1 MSTFSTFDIF
11 AVRVRAVMQEGG
23 HPNPKGRSKTV
34 TCSDNLILY
43 MKVKVLVTQCCPTFC
58 NPMEPTRLLYLEF
71 SREEHWNGLPF
82 PPLGVKVLVAQ
93 LCLTLT
99 PRINK
104 WIQWSCRMKKISIQ
118 DSVALPYTNIKL
130 SGKLKNQFY
139 SQVIKKNEIT

>member
-104 WIQWSCRMKKISIQ
+104 ESGLISWRGGSLMGFLELRQ
-118 DSVALPYTNIKL
+118 ARGV
-130 SGKLKNQFY
+130 Y
-139 SQVIKKNEIT
+139 SRVTTGMPF